1 MNRAFLRPG
10 DVVADRFRVVRQLAE
25 GGMGYVYEA
34 EHVELGRR
42 VALKILQG
50 DYGQNP
56 TVVARFQREARTA
69 AGIGHPNIVQVLDL
83 GRLHD
88 GAPYLVMEFL
98 RGEDLEAPLERGETL
113 TLERVCEL
121 LGPVA
126 SALDAAHARGI
137 FHRDIKPANIFLADT
152 GGGEVVKLV
161 DFGLAALRDADVKLT
176 KLDMILGTP
185 HYMAPEA
192 AEGNAATAK
201 ADVYSLAAVAFELL
215 TGHVP
220 HEADSVVGILTAKV
234 TETAPRLSDVTMRP
248 LPRALDAIF
257 ADALSRDPE
266 RRPDTAGA
274 FVKRLRSV
282 AQRETTGPVELHAVT
297 GRASTPTPMPAR
309 SPLRRSDAETA
320 PDMIAPAP
328 PRRRRPWPLIAALAL
343 GALAVGLSLAWTL
356 SNEANASERSG
367 SSPDGTP
374 PRETEPAPA
383 ASTPAAPIPAAAPT
397 PAAPTPAAP
406 TPVTPGATP
415 GAASSVA
422 RSARRL
428 GAERERAPARA
439 GSSPTAPRGGGA
451 SSPPGAALMEP
462 PSPAPPD
469 ERVDDLLRDAQRALL
484 RGQLSTAERLF
495 REASYSDSSRAE
507 VWRGLGVTYERL
519 GRAPEAARAYRRFL
533 RVAPAAPE
541 AGAVRSRLEQ
551 LDS

>member
-42 VALKILQG
+42 GALKILQG

-137 FHRDIKPANIFLADT
+137 FHRDIKPANIFLANT

-397 PAAPTPAAP
+397 PAAPTPAAA
-406 TPVTPGATP
+406 TPVTPGVTP

-422 RSARRL
+422 RSARRP